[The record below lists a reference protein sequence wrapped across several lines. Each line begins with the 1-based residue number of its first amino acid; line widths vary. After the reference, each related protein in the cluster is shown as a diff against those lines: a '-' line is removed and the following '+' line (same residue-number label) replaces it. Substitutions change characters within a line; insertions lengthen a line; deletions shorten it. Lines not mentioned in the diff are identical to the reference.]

1 MVNSTLQGVR
11 EVLGQTLGI
20 EDRALGMPPEAP
32 LMDSIPELDSMA
44 VVEVLVKLE
53 ERFGIQIDDSD
64 VTGDMF
70 ETLGSLTSF
79 VDQHRG
85 SSGV

>member
-20 EDRALGMPPEAP
+20 EDRALGMSPEAP